1 MLLNLT
7 LNVEI
12 TQARKD
18 KESAR
23 ALPVLSHFHYSQ
35 ASRFSIGKRA
45 NAPSIHTMSMICTHI
60 SSYLYKG

>member
-23 ALPVLSHFHYSQ
+23 ALPVLSHSHYLQ
-35 ASRFSIGKRA
+35 ASVK
-45 NAPSIHTMSMICTHI
+45 
-60 SSYLYKG
+60 L

>member
-23 ALPVLSHFHYSQ
+23 ALPVLSHSHWVHPEAQPLTERS
-35 ASRFSIGKRA
+35 
-45 NAPSIHTMSMICTHI
+45 MSSCI
-60 SSYLYKG
+60 